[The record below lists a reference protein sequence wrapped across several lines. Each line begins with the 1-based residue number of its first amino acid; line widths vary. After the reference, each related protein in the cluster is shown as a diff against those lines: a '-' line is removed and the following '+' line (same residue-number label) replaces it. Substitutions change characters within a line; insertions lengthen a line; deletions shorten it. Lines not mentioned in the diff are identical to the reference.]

1 SLQQARD
8 CVKAAKNG
16 FHGQLRVAL
25 SDGATLLCLPALLAL
40 CREEEPE
47 VEIRFFEVPLSQQIK
62 GLHDDL
68 YDVGF
73 AQSDDVG
80 DGIVALPAWT
90 DTLMVALPAR
100 HPLLALKRIPL
111 DELLRYPL
119 VLSDPQ
125 VCEGHAKHIERVLS
139 RAEMQP
145 LVAERVT
152 TFDLMMALVSA
163 GFALGLTGAAH
174 IAASREPGVV
184 ARPLSTRVPPLTTYL
199 LRLEG
204 DPFDELARFI
214 QRVQAI
220 ELPEFLRSTKS
231 RNPDLPEEL
240 MP

>member
-1 SLQQARD
+1 M
-8 CVKAAKNG
+8 
-16 FHGQLRVAL
+16 
-25 SDGATLLCLPALLAL
+25 
-40 CREEEPE
+40 
-47 VEIRFFEVPLSQQIK
+47 PLSQQIK

-163 GFALGLTGAAH
+163 GFCTRTYRGCTHCSLPRARSRGEAAFDT
-174 IAASREPGVV
+174 RTTFDD
-184 ARPLSTRVPPLTTYL
+184 LSTQT
-199 LRLEG
+199 
-204 DPFDELARFI
+204 
-214 QRVQAI
+214 
-220 ELPEFLRSTKS
+220 
-231 RNPDLPEEL
+231 
-240 MP
+240 